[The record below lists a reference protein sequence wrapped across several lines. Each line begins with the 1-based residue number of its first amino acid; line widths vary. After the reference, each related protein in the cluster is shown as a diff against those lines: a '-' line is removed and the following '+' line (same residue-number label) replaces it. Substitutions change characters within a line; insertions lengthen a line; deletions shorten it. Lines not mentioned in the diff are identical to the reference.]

1 MSPAMESCN
10 GGLMPRCLWT
20 VGSLSWGG
28 AVVALA
34 SGAISRTIAPRPARS
49 CPARYGVAIASPR
62 AKALAVRFR
71 AIWGLGL
78 PPLCFKPVNKS
89 ALRCAFDAFTV
100 PFARLARPCLGER
113 SKIVHLTTRAG
124 VSEASAT
131 RPKVGGI
138 VTKLSIAPKGSSDA
152 GYAVELE
159 AFARRIST
167 TPPGACPIAAQLS
180 MLETG
185 AAQTC
190 GKCVPCRDGLPQLAS
205 LVRCILDCKAT
216 TADLDRARVLAEM
229 IRDASD
235 CAIGYEA
242 AAQFLAGLEAHADE
256 YASHIENHA
265 CTEGTE
271 QKVPCEALCPAHVNV
286 PAYIALVAAGDYA
299 GAVNMVRKDN
309 PLPTACA
316 LVCEHPC
323 ERRCRRGLLDA
334 PINIRGIKK
343 FAVDSC
349 AADKAPVPERSAQT
363 NRRVAVIGG
372 GPSGLT
378 CAYFLSLMGHDVVI
392 FEARKHLGGML
403 RYGIPAYRLPRER
416 LDEDINAI
424 LAVGGIEVR
433 LETKVDTQAM
443 AELQNEFD
451 AVYVAIGAQKG
462 KGLRI
467 DGAKAEGVISA
478 VDLLGRIG
486 DGDYPDFS
494 GKRVAVI
501 GGGNVAMDCVRTAVR
516 AGADEVSCVYRRR
529 VADMTALDA
538 EIESAIAEGVEM
550 ITLESPDS
558 IETNEAGQ
566 VVALITQPQMISAV
580 KGGRPS
586 VKAADKPK
594 RRIEADVILVAVGQG
609 IESQPFEDA
618 GMLAEWGEFKA
629 NEFLEA
635 QGENGTL
642 AGVFVGGDCQTGP
655 ATAIKA
661 IGAGKVAARNIDEYL
676 GYHHTLD
683 CGVDVPAPAPNDRAP
698 KGRVEIS
705 ERPARERKHDFAYV
719 EMPMSREE
727 AVQECGR
734 CLRCDHFGCG
744 ALEGGRIQYA

>member
-1 MSPAMESCN
+1 M
-10 GGLMPRCLWT
+10 
-20 VGSLSWGG
+20 
-28 AVVALA
+28 
-34 SGAISRTIAPRPARS
+34 
-49 CPARYGVAIASPR
+49 
-62 AKALAVRFR
+62 
-71 AIWGLGL
+71 
-78 PPLCFKPVNKS
+78 
-89 ALRCAFDAFTV
+89 
-100 PFARLARPCLGER
+100 
-113 SKIVHLTTRAG
+113 
-124 VSEASAT
+124 
-131 RPKVGGI
+131 
-138 VTKLSIAPKGSSDA
+138 TKLSIAPKGSSDA
-152 GYAVELE
+152 GISAELE
-159 AFARRIST
+159 AYARRIAA
-167 TPPGACPIAAQLS
+167 TPPGACPIAAQLTL
-180 MLETG
+180 LESG

-190 GKCVPCRDGLPQLAS
+190 GKCVPCRDGLPQLAKI
-205 LVRCILDCKAT
+205 VRRVLDCEAT
-216 TADLDRARVLAEM
+216 SDELGAARILAEM
-229 IRDASD
+229 IRDSSD

-242 AAQFLAGLEAHADE
+242 AAQFLEGLNKHADE
-256 YASHIENHA
+256 YKSHVERHA
-265 CTEGTE
+265 CTPGTE

-334 PINIRGIKK
+334 PVNIRGIKK

-349 AADKAPVPERSAQT
+349 AVDTAPVPPRAPET
-363 NRRVAVIGG
+363 GRRVAIVGG

-378 CAYFLSLMGHDVVI
+378 CAYFLSLMGHSVVL

-416 LDEDINAI
+416 LDEDIAAI

-433 LETKVDTQAM
+433 LETKVDTVAVNG
-443 AELQNEFD
+443 LRSEFD

-467 DGAKAEGVISA
+467 DGAKADGVISA

-486 DGDYPDFS
+486 DGDYPDFT

-516 AGADEVSCVYRRR
+516 AGASDVSCVYRRR
-529 VADMTALDA
+529 VADMTALEA

-550 ITLESPDS
+550 VTLESPDS
-558 IETNEAGQ
+558 IEVDELGRVT
-566 VVALITQPQMISAV
+566 ALVTQPQMISVV

-594 RRIEADVILVAVGQG
+594 RRIPADVILVAVGQG

-618 GMLAEWGEFKA
+618 GMLAEWNEFKA
-629 NEFLEA
+629 SEFLEA
-635 QGENGTL
+635 QGAEGVIP
-642 AGVFVGGDCQTGP
+642 GVFVGGDCQTGP

-676 GYHHTLD
+676 GYHHKLD
-683 CGVDVPAPAPNDRAP
+683 CGVEVPAPAANDRAP

-705 ERPARERKHDFAYV
+705 ERPARERKRDFGYV

-744 ALEGGRIQYA
+744 AMEGGRIQYV

>member
-1 MSPAMESCN
+1 
-10 GGLMPRCLWT
+10 
-20 VGSLSWGG
+20 
-28 AVVALA
+28 
-34 SGAISRTIAPRPARS
+34 
-49 CPARYGVAIASPR
+49 
-62 AKALAVRFR
+62 
-71 AIWGLGL
+71 
-78 PPLCFKPVNKS
+78 
-89 ALRCAFDAFTV
+89 
-100 PFARLARPCLGER
+100 
-113 SKIVHLTTRAG
+113 
-124 VSEASAT
+124 
-131 RPKVGGI
+131 
-138 VTKLSIAPKGSSDA
+138 
-152 GYAVELE
+152 
-159 AFARRIST
+159 
-167 TPPGACPIAAQLS
+167 

-190 GKCVPCRDGLPQLAS
+190 GKCVPCRDGLPQLAKI
-205 LVRCILDCKAT
+205 VRRVLDCQAS
-216 TADLDRARVLAEM
+216 AAELDQARALAEM

-242 AAQFLAGLEAHADE
+242 ASQFLAGLQAHADE
-256 YASHIENHA
+256 YESHVQRHA
-265 CTEGTE
+265 CTSGTE

-334 PINIRGIKK
+334 PVNIRGIKK

-433 LETKVDTQAM
+433 LETKVGTQTM

-486 DGDYPDFS
+486 DGDYPDFT

-727 AVQECGR
+727 AVQECER

-744 ALEGGRIQYA
+744 ALEGGRIQYV

>member
-1 MSPAMESCN
+1 M
-10 GGLMPRCLWT
+10 
-20 VGSLSWGG
+20 
-28 AVVALA
+28 
-34 SGAISRTIAPRPARS
+34 
-49 CPARYGVAIASPR
+49 
-62 AKALAVRFR
+62 
-71 AIWGLGL
+71 
-78 PPLCFKPVNKS
+78 
-89 ALRCAFDAFTV
+89 
-100 PFARLARPCLGER
+100 
-113 SKIVHLTTRAG
+113 
-124 VSEASAT
+124 
-131 RPKVGGI
+131 
-138 VTKLSIAPKGSSDA
+138 TKLSVAVKGASDSGVSA
-152 GYAVELE
+152 ELE
-159 AFARRIST
+159 AYARRISA
-167 TPPGACPIAAQLS
+167 TPPGMCPVASQLTL
-180 MLETG
+180 LETG

-205 LVRCILDCKAT
+205 LVRSILDCKAT
-216 TADLDRARVLAEM
+216 AADLDRARVLAEM

-242 AAQFLAGLEAHADE
+242 AAQFLAGLKAHADE
-256 YASHIENHA
+256 YASHIENRA

-349 AADKAPVPERSAQT
+349 AADKAPVPARSAQT

-392 FEARKHLGGML
+392 FEARKRLGGML

-433 LETKVDTQAM
+433 LETKVGTHAM

-635 QGENGTL
+635 QGESGTL

-744 ALEGGRIQYA
+744 ALEGGRIQYV

>member
-1 MSPAMESCN
+1 M
-10 GGLMPRCLWT
+10 
-20 VGSLSWGG
+20 
-28 AVVALA
+28 
-34 SGAISRTIAPRPARS
+34 
-49 CPARYGVAIASPR
+49 
-62 AKALAVRFR
+62 
-71 AIWGLGL
+71 
-78 PPLCFKPVNKS
+78 
-89 ALRCAFDAFTV
+89 
-100 PFARLARPCLGER
+100 
-113 SKIVHLTTRAG
+113 
-124 VSEASAT
+124 
-131 RPKVGGI
+131 
-138 VTKLSIAPKGSSDA
+138 TKLSVAVKGASDSGVSA
-152 GYAVELE
+152 ELE
-159 AFARRIST
+159 AYARRISA
-167 TPPGACPIAAQLS
+167 TPPGMCPVASQLTL
-180 MLETG
+180 LETG

-205 LVRCILDCKAT
+205 LVRSILDCKAT
-216 TADLDRARVLAEM
+216 AADLDRARVLAEM

-242 AAQFLAGLEAHADE
+242 AAQFLAGLKAHADE

-299 GAVNMVRKDN
+299 DAVNMVRKDN

-349 AADKAPVPERSAQT
+349 AADKAPVPARSAQT

-424 LAVGGIEVR
+424 LAVGGIEVH
-433 LETKVDTQAM
+433 LEAKVGTQAM

-494 GKRVAVI
+494 GKRVSVI

-683 CGVDVPAPAPNDRAP
+683 CGVDVPAPSPNDRAP

-744 ALEGGRIQYA
+744 ALEGGRIQYV

>member
-1 MSPAMESCN
+1 M
-10 GGLMPRCLWT
+10 
-20 VGSLSWGG
+20 
-28 AVVALA
+28 
-34 SGAISRTIAPRPARS
+34 
-49 CPARYGVAIASPR
+49 
-62 AKALAVRFR
+62 
-71 AIWGLGL
+71 
-78 PPLCFKPVNKS
+78 
-89 ALRCAFDAFTV
+89 
-100 PFARLARPCLGER
+100 
-113 SKIVHLTTRAG
+113 
-124 VSEASAT
+124 
-131 RPKVGGI
+131 
-138 VTKLSIAPKGSSDA
+138 TKLSIAPKGSSDA
-152 GYAVELE
+152 GVSAELE
-159 AFARRIST
+159 AYARRIGA
-167 TPPGACPIAAQLS
+167 TPPGMCPVASQLA
-180 MLETG
+180 MLEAG

-190 GKCVPCRDGLPQLAS
+190 GKCVPCRDGLPQLAKI
-205 LVRCILDCKAT
+205 VRRILDCQASP
-216 TADLDRARVLAEM
+216 AELDQARALAEM

-242 AAQFLAGLEAHADE
+242 AAQFLAGLEKHADE
-256 YASHIENHA
+256 YESHVARHA
-265 CTEGTE
+265 CTPGTE

-349 AADKAPVPERSAQT
+349 AADKAPVPPRAPETS
-363 NRRVAVIGG
+363 RRVAVIGG

-378 CAYFLSLMGHDVVI
+378 CAYFLSLMGHDVTI

-416 LDEDINAI
+416 LNEDIDAI
-424 LAVGGIEVR
+424 LAVGGVEVR
-433 LETKVDTQAM
+433 LETKIGTEDM
-443 AELQNEFD
+443 ARLREEFD

-467 DGAKAEGVISA
+467 EGAKADGVISA

-486 DGDYPDFS
+486 DGDYPDFT

-529 VADMTALDA
+529 VADMTALEA

-550 ITLESPDS
+550 VTLESPDS
-558 IETNEAGQ
+558 IEVNEAGH
-566 VVALITQPQMISAV
+566 VTALITQPQMISAV

-594 RRIEADVILVAVGQG
+594 RRIEADVVLVAVGQG

-629 NEFLEA
+629 TEFLEA
-635 QGENGTL
+635 QGEAGTIP
-642 AGVFVGGDCQTGP
+642 GVFVGGDCQTGP

-676 GYHHTLD
+676 GYHHKLS
-683 CGVDVPAPAPNDRAP
+683 CGVDVPAPAPNDRTP

-705 ERPARERKHDFAYV
+705 ERPARERKHDFDYV

-744 ALEGGRIQYA
+744 AMEGGRIQYV

>member
-1 MSPAMESCN
+1 
-10 GGLMPRCLWT
+10 
-20 VGSLSWGG
+20 
-28 AVVALA
+28 
-34 SGAISRTIAPRPARS
+34 
-49 CPARYGVAIASPR
+49 
-62 AKALAVRFR
+62 
-71 AIWGLGL
+71 
-78 PPLCFKPVNKS
+78 
-89 ALRCAFDAFTV
+89 
-100 PFARLARPCLGER
+100 
-113 SKIVHLTTRAG
+113 
-124 VSEASAT
+124 
-131 RPKVGGI
+131 
-138 VTKLSIAPKGSSDA
+138 
-152 GYAVELE
+152 
-159 AFARRIST
+159 
-167 TPPGACPIAAQLS
+167 
-180 MLETG
+180 
-185 AAQTC
+185 
-190 GKCVPCRDGLPQLAS
+190 
-205 LVRCILDCKAT
+205 
-216 TADLDRARVLAEM
+216 
-229 IRDASD
+229 
-235 CAIGYEA
+235 
-242 AAQFLAGLEAHADE
+242 
-256 YASHIENHA
+256 
-265 CTEGTE
+265 
-271 QKVPCEALCPAHVNV
+271 
-286 PAYIALVAAGDYA
+286 
-299 GAVNMVRKDN
+299 
-309 PLPTACA
+309 
-316 LVCEHPC
+316 
-323 ERRCRRGLLDA
+323 
-334 PINIRGIKK
+334 
-343 FAVDSC
+343 
-349 AADKAPVPERSAQT
+349 
-363 NRRVAVIGG
+363 
-372 GPSGLT
+372 
-378 CAYFLSLMGHDVVI
+378 
-392 FEARKHLGGML
+392 ML

-433 LETKVDTQAM
+433 LETKVGTQAM

-683 CGVDVPAPAPNDRAP
+683 CGVDVPAPSPNDRAP
-698 KGRVEIS
+698 KGRVEIY

-744 ALEGGRIQYA
+744 AVEGGRIQYV

>member
-1 MSPAMESCN
+1 M
-10 GGLMPRCLWT
+10 
-20 VGSLSWGG
+20 
-28 AVVALA
+28 
-34 SGAISRTIAPRPARS
+34 
-49 CPARYGVAIASPR
+49 
-62 AKALAVRFR
+62 
-71 AIWGLGL
+71 
-78 PPLCFKPVNKS
+78 
-89 ALRCAFDAFTV
+89 
-100 PFARLARPCLGER
+100 
-113 SKIVHLTTRAG
+113 
-124 VSEASAT
+124 
-131 RPKVGGI
+131 
-138 VTKLSIAPKGSSDA
+138 TKLSVAVKGASDSGVSA
-152 GYAVELE
+152 ELE
-159 AFARRIST
+159 AYVRRISA
-167 TPPGACPIAAQLS
+167 TPPGMCPVASQLTL
-180 MLETG
+180 LETG

-205 LVRCILDCKAT
+205 LVRSILDCKAT
-216 TADLDRARVLAEM
+216 AADLDRARVLAEM

-242 AAQFLAGLEAHADE
+242 AAQFLVGLKAHADE
-256 YASHIENHA
+256 YASHIENRA

-349 AADKAPVPERSAQT
+349 AADKAPVPARSAQT

-433 LETKVDTQAM
+433 LETKVDTQTM

-676 GYHHTLD
+676 GLPPH
-683 CGVDVPAPAPNDRAP
+683 
-698 KGRVEIS
+698 
-705 ERPARERKHDFAYV
+705 AR
-719 EMPMSREE
+719 
-727 AVQECGR
+727 
-734 CLRCDHFGCG
+734 LR
-744 ALEGGRIQYA
+744 R

>member
-1 MSPAMESCN
+1 
-10 GGLMPRCLWT
+10 
-20 VGSLSWGG
+20 
-28 AVVALA
+28 
-34 SGAISRTIAPRPARS
+34 
-49 CPARYGVAIASPR
+49 
-62 AKALAVRFR
+62 
-71 AIWGLGL
+71 
-78 PPLCFKPVNKS
+78 
-89 ALRCAFDAFTV
+89 
-100 PFARLARPCLGER
+100 
-113 SKIVHLTTRAG
+113 
-124 VSEASAT
+124 
-131 RPKVGGI
+131 
-138 VTKLSIAPKGSSDA
+138 
-152 GYAVELE
+152 
-159 AFARRIST
+159 
-167 TPPGACPIAAQLS
+167 
-180 MLETG
+180 
-185 AAQTC
+185 
-190 GKCVPCRDGLPQLAS
+190 
-205 LVRCILDCKAT
+205 
-216 TADLDRARVLAEM
+216 M

-242 AAQFLAGLEAHADE
+242 AAQFLAGLKAHADE
-256 YASHIENHA
+256 YTSHIENRA

-378 CAYFLSLMGHDVVI
+378 CAYFLSLMGHDAVI

-433 LETKVDTQAM
+433 LETKVDTKVM

-744 ALEGGRIQYA
+744 AVEGGRIQYV

>member
-1 MSPAMESCN
+1 M
-10 GGLMPRCLWT
+10 
-20 VGSLSWGG
+20 
-28 AVVALA
+28 
-34 SGAISRTIAPRPARS
+34 
-49 CPARYGVAIASPR
+49 
-62 AKALAVRFR
+62 
-71 AIWGLGL
+71 
-78 PPLCFKPVNKS
+78 
-89 ALRCAFDAFTV
+89 
-100 PFARLARPCLGER
+100 
-113 SKIVHLTTRAG
+113 
-124 VSEASAT
+124 
-131 RPKVGGI
+131 
-138 VTKLSIAPKGSSDA
+138 TKLSIAPKGSSDA
-152 GYAVELE
+152 GISAELE
-159 AFARRIST
+159 AYARRIAA
-167 TPPGACPIAAQLS
+167 TPPGACPIAAQLTL
-180 MLETG
+180 LESG

-190 GKCVPCRDGLPQLAS
+190 GKCVPCRDGLPQLAKI
-205 LVRCILDCKAT
+205 VRRVLDCEAT
-216 TADLDRARVLAEM
+216 SDELGAARVLAEM
-229 IRDASD
+229 IRDSSD

-242 AAQFLAGLEAHADE
+242 AAQFLEGLNKHADE
-256 YASHIENHA
+256 YESHVERHA
-265 CTEGTE
+265 CTPGTE

-334 PINIRGIKK
+334 PVNIRGIKK

-349 AADKAPVPERSAQT
+349 AVDTAPVPPRAPET
-363 NRRVAVIGG
+363 GRRVAIVGG

-378 CAYFLSLMGHDVVI
+378 CAYFLSLMGHSVVL

-416 LDEDINAI
+416 LDEDIAAI

-433 LETKVDTQAM
+433 LETKVDTVAM
-443 AELQNEFD
+443 NGLRSEFD

-467 DGAKAEGVISA
+467 DGAKADGVISA

-486 DGDYPDFS
+486 DGDYSDFT

-516 AGADEVSCVYRRR
+516 AGASDVSCVYRRR
-529 VADMTALDA
+529 VADMTALEA

-550 ITLESPDS
+550 VTLESPDS
-558 IETNEAGQ
+558 IEVDELGRVT
-566 VVALITQPQMISAV
+566 ALVTQPQMISVV

-594 RRIEADVILVAVGQG
+594 RRIPADVILVAVGQG

-618 GMLAEWGEFKA
+618 GMLAEWNEFKA
-629 NEFLEA
+629 SEFLEA
-635 QGENGTL
+635 QGAEGVIP
-642 AGVFVGGDCQTGP
+642 GVFVGGDCQTGP

-676 GYHHTLD
+676 GYHHKLD
-683 CGVDVPAPAPNDRAP
+683 CGVEVPAPAANDRAP

-705 ERPARERKHDFAYV
+705 ERPAHERKRDFGYV

-744 ALEGGRIQYA
+744 AMEGGRIQYV

>member
-1 MSPAMESCN
+1 M
-10 GGLMPRCLWT
+10 
-20 VGSLSWGG
+20 
-28 AVVALA
+28 
-34 SGAISRTIAPRPARS
+34 
-49 CPARYGVAIASPR
+49 
-62 AKALAVRFR
+62 
-71 AIWGLGL
+71 
-78 PPLCFKPVNKS
+78 
-89 ALRCAFDAFTV
+89 
-100 PFARLARPCLGER
+100 
-113 SKIVHLTTRAG
+113 
-124 VSEASAT
+124 
-131 RPKVGGI
+131 
-138 VTKLSIAPKGSSDA
+138 
-152 GYAVELE
+152 
-159 AFARRIST
+159 
-167 TPPGACPIAAQLS
+167 
-180 MLETG
+180 
-185 AAQTC
+185 
-190 GKCVPCRDGLPQLAS
+190 
-205 LVRCILDCKAT
+205 
-216 TADLDRARVLAEM
+216 
-229 IRDASD
+229 
-235 CAIGYEA
+235 
-242 AAQFLAGLEAHADE
+242 
-256 YASHIENHA
+256 
-265 CTEGTE
+265 
-271 QKVPCEALCPAHVNV
+271 NV

-433 LETKVDTQAM
+433 LETKVDTQTM

-594 RRIEADVILVAVGQG
+594 RRIEADVIIVAVGQG

-744 ALEGGRIQYA
+744 ALEGGRIQYV

>member
-1 MSPAMESCN
+1 M
-10 GGLMPRCLWT
+10 
-20 VGSLSWGG
+20 
-28 AVVALA
+28 
-34 SGAISRTIAPRPARS
+34 
-49 CPARYGVAIASPR
+49 
-62 AKALAVRFR
+62 
-71 AIWGLGL
+71 
-78 PPLCFKPVNKS
+78 
-89 ALRCAFDAFTV
+89 
-100 PFARLARPCLGER
+100 
-113 SKIVHLTTRAG
+113 
-124 VSEASAT
+124 
-131 RPKVGGI
+131 
-138 VTKLSIAPKGSSDA
+138 TKLSMAVKGASDA
-152 GYAVELE
+152 GVASELE
-159 AFARRIST
+159 AYARRVST
-167 TPPGACPIAAQLS
+167 TPPGMCPVATQLTL
-180 MLETG
+180 LEAG

-190 GKCVPCRDGLPQLAS
+190 GKCVPCRDGLPQLAKI
-205 LVRCILDCKAT
+205 VRRVLDCQAN
-216 TADLDRARVLAEM
+216 AAELDQARALAEM

-242 AAQFLAGLEAHADE
+242 ASQFLAGLQAHADE
-256 YASHIENHA
+256 YESHVRRHA
-265 CTEGTE
+265 CTPGTE

-334 PINIRGIKK
+334 PVNIRGIKK

-349 AADKAPVPERSAQT
+349 AADKAPVPARLPKT
-363 NRRVAVIGG
+363 GCRIAVVGG

-378 CAYFLSLMGHDVVI
+378 CAYFLSLMGHDVVV

-403 RYGIPAYRLPRER
+403 RYGIPAYRLPRQR

-433 LETKVDTQAM
+433 LETKVAAQEFAQLK
-443 AELQNEFD
+443 EEFD

-478 VDLLGRIG
+478 VDLLGCIG
-486 DGDYPDFS
+486 DGNHPDFT

-516 AGADEVSCVYRRR
+516 AGAAEVSCVYRRR

-550 ITLESPDS
+550 VTLESPDS
-558 IETNEAGQ
+558 IEVDEAGH
-566 VVALITQPQMISAV
+566 VRALITQPQMISAV

-594 RRIEADVILVAVGQG
+594 RRIEADVILVAVGQA

-618 GMLAEWGEFKA
+618 GMAAEWGEFKA
-629 NEFLEA
+629 TEFLEA
-635 QGENGTL
+635 QGEGGTI

-676 GYHHTLD
+676 GYHHTLN
-683 CGVDVPAPAPNDRAP
+683 CGVDVPTPVPNDRTP

-705 ERPARERKHDFAYV
+705 ERPARERKRDFEYV
-719 EMPMSREE
+719 EEPMSREE

-744 ALEGGRIQYA
+744 AMEGGRIQYV

>member
-1 MSPAMESCN
+1 
-10 GGLMPRCLWT
+10 
-20 VGSLSWGG
+20 
-28 AVVALA
+28 
-34 SGAISRTIAPRPARS
+34 
-49 CPARYGVAIASPR
+49 
-62 AKALAVRFR
+62 
-71 AIWGLGL
+71 
-78 PPLCFKPVNKS
+78 
-89 ALRCAFDAFTV
+89 
-100 PFARLARPCLGER
+100 
-113 SKIVHLTTRAG
+113 
-124 VSEASAT
+124 
-131 RPKVGGI
+131 
-138 VTKLSIAPKGSSDA
+138 
-152 GYAVELE
+152 
-159 AFARRIST
+159 
-167 TPPGACPIAAQLS
+167 

-205 LVRCILDCKAT
+205 LVRSVLDCKAT
-216 TADLDRARVLAEM
+216 AADLDRARVLAEM

-242 AAQFLAGLEAHADE
+242 AAQFLAGLKAHADE

-299 GAVNMVRKDN
+299 DAVNMVRKDN

-433 LETKVDTQAM
+433 LETKVGTQAM

-580 KGGRPS
+580 KAGRPS

-618 GMLAEWGEFKA
+618 GMLAEWGEFGA

-744 ALEGGRIQYA
+744 ALKGGRIQYV

>member
-1 MSPAMESCN
+1 M
-10 GGLMPRCLWT
+10 
-20 VGSLSWGG
+20 
-28 AVVALA
+28 
-34 SGAISRTIAPRPARS
+34 
-49 CPARYGVAIASPR
+49 
-62 AKALAVRFR
+62 
-71 AIWGLGL
+71 
-78 PPLCFKPVNKS
+78 
-89 ALRCAFDAFTV
+89 
-100 PFARLARPCLGER
+100 
-113 SKIVHLTTRAG
+113 
-124 VSEASAT
+124 
-131 RPKVGGI
+131 
-138 VTKLSIAPKGSSDA
+138 TKLSIAPKGSSDA

-501 GGGNVAMDCVRTAVR
+501 GGGNVAMDCCRTAVR
-516 AGADEVSCVYRRR
+516 AGAEEVSVVYRRR
-529 VADMTALDA
+529 ISDMTALPA

-550 ITLESPDS
+550 ITLQAPAA
-558 IETNEAGQ
+558 IEKDEQGRCCALLTN
-566 VVALITQPQMISAV
+566 PQMIGPV
-580 KGGRPS
+580 KRGRPAP
-586 VKAADKPK
+586 VAADKPQM
-594 RRIEADVILVAVGQG
+594 RIPADIILIAVGQN
-609 IESQPFEDA
+609 IVSAPFEEF
-618 GMLAEWGEFKA
+618 GMAAEWGEFKA
-629 NEFLEA
+629 DEQLHAQMDAEA
-635 QGENGTL
+635 L
-642 AGVFVGGDCQTGP
+642 AARGADAFAGANVFVGGDCQTGP
-655 ATAIKA
+655 ASAIKA
-661 IGAGKVAARNIDEYL
+661 IAAGKVAARNIDHML
-676 GYHHTLD
+676 GFNHTLD
-683 CGVDVPAPAPNDRAP
+683 CGVAAPPAQPNDRAAY
-698 KGRVEIS
+698 GRVEVL
-705 ERPARERKHDFAYV
+705 ERPARERKNDFDAV
-719 EMPMSREE
+719 EVPMSTEE
-727 AVQECGR
+727 AMQECGR
-734 CLRCDHFGCG
+734 CLRCDHFGAG
-744 ALEGGRIQYA
+744 ACEGGRIQYA

>member
-1 MSPAMESCN
+1 
-10 GGLMPRCLWT
+10 
-20 VGSLSWGG
+20 
-28 AVVALA
+28 
-34 SGAISRTIAPRPARS
+34 
-49 CPARYGVAIASPR
+49 
-62 AKALAVRFR
+62 
-71 AIWGLGL
+71 
-78 PPLCFKPVNKS
+78 
-89 ALRCAFDAFTV
+89 
-100 PFARLARPCLGER
+100 
-113 SKIVHLTTRAG
+113 
-124 VSEASAT
+124 
-131 RPKVGGI
+131 
-138 VTKLSIAPKGSSDA
+138 
-152 GYAVELE
+152 
-159 AFARRIST
+159 
-167 TPPGACPIAAQLS
+167 

-205 LVRCILDCKAT
+205 LVRSILDCKAT
-216 TADLDRARVLAEM
+216 AADLDRARVLAEM

-242 AAQFLAGLEAHADE
+242 AAQFLVGLKAHADE

-299 GAVNMVRKDN
+299 DAVNMVRKDN

-343 FAVDSC
+343 FAVDSY
-349 AADKAPVPERSAQT
+349 AADKAPVPKRSAQT

-433 LETKVDTQAM
+433 LETKVGTKTM

-635 QGENGTL
+635 QGEKGTL

-744 ALEGGRIQYA
+744 AVEGGRIQYV

>member
-1 MSPAMESCN
+1 M
-10 GGLMPRCLWT
+10 
-20 VGSLSWGG
+20 
-28 AVVALA
+28 
-34 SGAISRTIAPRPARS
+34 
-49 CPARYGVAIASPR
+49 
-62 AKALAVRFR
+62 
-71 AIWGLGL
+71 
-78 PPLCFKPVNKS
+78 
-89 ALRCAFDAFTV
+89 
-100 PFARLARPCLGER
+100 
-113 SKIVHLTTRAG
+113 
-124 VSEASAT
+124 
-131 RPKVGGI
+131 KVG
-138 VTKLSIAPKGSSDA
+138 
-152 GYAVELE
+152 
-159 AFARRIST
+159 
-167 TPPGACPIAAQLS
+167 
-180 MLETG
+180 
-185 AAQTC
+185 
-190 GKCVPCRDGLPQLAS
+190 
-205 LVRCILDCKAT
+205 
-216 TADLDRARVLAEM
+216 
-229 IRDASD
+229 
-235 CAIGYEA
+235 
-242 AAQFLAGLEAHADE
+242 
-256 YASHIENHA
+256 
-265 CTEGTE
+265 
-271 QKVPCEALCPAHVNV
+271 
-286 PAYIALVAAGDYA
+286 
-299 GAVNMVRKDN
+299 
-309 PLPTACA
+309 
-316 LVCEHPC
+316 
-323 ERRCRRGLLDA
+323 
-334 PINIRGIKK
+334 
-343 FAVDSC
+343 
-349 AADKAPVPERSAQT
+349 
-363 NRRVAVIGG
+363 
-372 GPSGLT
+372 
-378 CAYFLSLMGHDVVI
+378 
-392 FEARKHLGGML
+392 
-403 RYGIPAYRLPRER
+403 
-416 LDEDINAI
+416 
-424 LAVGGIEVR
+424 
-433 LETKVDTQAM
+433 TQAM

-683 CGVDVPAPAPNDRAP
+683 YGVDVPAPAPNDRAP

-744 ALEGGRIQYA
+744 AVEGGRIQYV

>member
-1 MSPAMESCN
+1 M
-10 GGLMPRCLWT
+10 
-20 VGSLSWGG
+20 
-28 AVVALA
+28 
-34 SGAISRTIAPRPARS
+34 
-49 CPARYGVAIASPR
+49 
-62 AKALAVRFR
+62 
-71 AIWGLGL
+71 
-78 PPLCFKPVNKS
+78 
-89 ALRCAFDAFTV
+89 
-100 PFARLARPCLGER
+100 
-113 SKIVHLTTRAG
+113 
-124 VSEASAT
+124 
-131 RPKVGGI
+131 
-138 VTKLSIAPKGSSDA
+138 
-152 GYAVELE
+152 
-159 AFARRIST
+159 
-167 TPPGACPIAAQLS
+167 
-180 MLETG
+180 
-185 AAQTC
+185 
-190 GKCVPCRDGLPQLAS
+190 
-205 LVRCILDCKAT
+205 
-216 TADLDRARVLAEM
+216 
-229 IRDASD
+229 
-235 CAIGYEA
+235 
-242 AAQFLAGLEAHADE
+242 
-256 YASHIENHA
+256 
-265 CTEGTE
+265 
-271 QKVPCEALCPAHVNV
+271 
-286 PAYIALVAAGDYA
+286 
-299 GAVNMVRKDN
+299 
-309 PLPTACA
+309 
-316 LVCEHPC
+316 
-323 ERRCRRGLLDA
+323 
-334 PINIRGIKK
+334 
-343 FAVDSC
+343 
-349 AADKAPVPERSAQT
+349 PERSAQT

-433 LETKVDTQAM
+433 LETKVDTQTM

-467 DGAKAEGVISA
+467 DGAKAEGVISPLTCSPHRRWRLSRFQRQA
-478 VDLLGRIG
+478 RGRHWRRQRCHG
-486 DGDYPDFS
+486 L
-494 GKRVAVI
+494 RAH
-501 GGGNVAMDCVRTAVR
+501 GGAC
-516 AGADEVSCVYRRR
+516 GADEVSCVYRRR

-538 EIESAIAEGVEM
+538 RNRKRHCRRRGNDYARIARFHRDERSGPGRGAHYASADDFRGEGR
-550 ITLESPDS
+550 P
-558 IETNEAGQ
+558 
-566 VVALITQPQMISAV
+566 
-580 KGGRPS
+580 PS

-744 ALEGGRIQYA
+744 VVEGGRIQYV

>member
-1 MSPAMESCN
+1 M
-10 GGLMPRCLWT
+10 
-20 VGSLSWGG
+20 
-28 AVVALA
+28 
-34 SGAISRTIAPRPARS
+34 
-49 CPARYGVAIASPR
+49 
-62 AKALAVRFR
+62 
-71 AIWGLGL
+71 
-78 PPLCFKPVNKS
+78 
-89 ALRCAFDAFTV
+89 
-100 PFARLARPCLGER
+100 
-113 SKIVHLTTRAG
+113 
-124 VSEASAT
+124 
-131 RPKVGGI
+131 
-138 VTKLSIAPKGSSDA
+138 TKLSVAVKGASDSGVSA
-152 GYAVELE
+152 ELE
-159 AFARRIST
+159 AYARRISA
-167 TPPGACPIAAQLS
+167 TPPGMCPVASQLTL
-180 MLETG
+180 LETG

-190 GKCVPCRDGLPQLAS
+190 GKCVPCRDGLPQLAL
-205 LVRCILDCKAT
+205 LVRSILDCKAT
-216 TADLDRARVLAEM
+216 AADLDRARVLAEM

-242 AAQFLAGLEAHADE
+242 AAQFLVGLEAHADE

-433 LETKVDTQAM
+433 LETEVDTQVM

-486 DGDYPDFS
+486 DGDYPDFT

-516 AGADEVSCVYRRR
+516 ASADEVSCVYRRR

-744 ALEGGRIQYA
+744 ALEGGRIQYV